1 MQDKRDMTIKELAKD
16 CRTIE
21 DVHEMLKNLFRDT
34 IQQLFEAEM
43 DDHLGY
49 AKHSTDGDHTGN
61 SRNGYSK
68 KTLKKSL
75 AIQKFVSPVI
85 ATANLNLTL

>member
-21 DVHEMLKNLFRDT
+21 DVHTMLKDLFRDT

-43 DDHLGY
+43 DAHLGY
-49 AKHSTDGDHTGN
+49 TKH
-61 SRNGYSK
+61 
-68 KTLKKSL
+68 
-75 AIQKFVSPVI
+75 
-85 ATANLNLTL
+85 